1 MESEPI
7 AEEWKNL
14 LRPLSLSELRH
25 SERLSTL
32 PTRMRLAA
40 PYPYYGI
47 EFGEPL
53 YRCALSGRDFVVFG
67 RDLGGYYAADD
78 GDGTVFY
85 LHTDDGE
92 TQALFANTSL
102 NAFCACHNLFIEYAK
117 RRVAREI
124 EAEAAAEVL
133 DRLLREKD
141 PSAIENDETFW
152 PMRLYELSEDFFPL
166 DDSRLD
172 FHRRHSEPPPSLL

>member
-7 AEEWKNL
+7 AEEWKHH
-14 LRPLSLSELRH
+14 LRPLSISELRH

-32 PTRMRLAA
+32 PTRMRLAE

-47 EFGEPL
+47 AFGEPL
-53 YRCALSGRDFVVFG
+53 YRCTLSGREFAVFG
-67 RDLGGYYAADD
+67 RDLGGYYAVDA
-78 GDGTVFY
+78 GDGSVFY

-92 TQALFANTSL
+92 AQTLFANTSL
-102 NAFCACHNLFIEYAK
+102 NAFCACHNLFIEYAN
-117 RRVAREI
+117 RRAAREI
-124 EAEAAAEVL
+124 DAEEAAEIL

-141 PSAIENDETFW
+141 PAAIENEEAFW

-166 DDSRLD
+166 DASRLD
-172 FHRRHSEPPPSLL
+172 FYRR